1 MDGWPLVA
9 ALTSA
14 LLHAAWNA
22 AVKAHPAPREA
33 MAAQMTGAALLAALG
48 LVATGLPPPA
58 AWPWIA
64 ASTTLNVCAV
74 LALLRAYELGGFGT
88 VYPVMR
94 AIGVLGVA
102 AVAPFALGERL
113 GPGAMLGVGLIVAA
127 LLLLTRDAHG
137 VVGAQA
143 GAQAADFPPKAL
155 AWTALA
161 GVITSGYVLADAQ
174 GARSGGAG
182 VGAAAGPL
190 AYGLAVS
197 VSNALAMSWVSRAA
211 GAPWALLARHWRLVL
226 PVSSA
231 SMLSYLLILWVFTR
245 APVAPAAA
253 LRDTSAVFA
262 MLIAVV
268 WLKERLRP
276 RRWLALALVIA
287 GVPLLRLG

>member
-33 MAAQMTGAALLAALG
+33 MAAQMSGSALLAAFG
-48 LVATGLPPPA
+48 LLVTGLPPPS

-64 ASTTLNVCAV
+64 ASTTVNVCAIS
-74 LALLRAYELGGFGT
+74 ALLRAYEYGGFGT

-94 AIGVLGVA
+94 ASAVLGVA
-102 AVAPFALGERL
+102 VVAPFALGERL
-113 GPGAMLGVGLIVAA
+113 GPGAMFGVALIVVA
-127 LLLLTRDAHG
+127 LLMLTRDAQRSAG
-137 VVGAQA
+137 FNGKVG
-143 GAQAADFPPKAL
+143 ADFPPKAL
-155 AWTALA
+155 AWTLLA
-161 GVITSGYVLADAQ
+161 GSLTSAYVLADAQ
-174 GARSGGAG
+174 GARAG
-182 VGAAAGPL
+182 GAAASAASGPL
-190 AYGLAVS
+190 AYGMAVS
-197 VSNALAMSWVSRAA
+197 VTNGLAMSWVSRRV
-211 GAPWALLARHWRLVL
+211 GAPWALLGRHWRLVVPL
-226 PVSSA
+226 SLA

-253 LRDTSAVFA
+253 LRDTSALFA

-276 RRWLALALVIA
+276 WRLLALALVVA